1 MLQGT
6 KYLKNI
12 SILSNIENSP
22 SYAIVE
28 PSNNKMRFV
37 LMGSL

>member
-12 SILSNIENSP
+12 PILSNIGIIR
-22 SYAIVE
+22 SYANVE
-28 PSNNKMRFV
+28 SAINN
-37 LMGSL
+37 